1 VCRLALQKF
10 KYIFQGLV
18 FFFGLTAIVGPG
30 RWKMTVF
37 ENVSFGHVT
46 ELMFYF
52 TTFITNIPVS
62 IYNIY
67 V

>member
-1 VCRLALQKF
+1 MV
-10 KYIFQGLV
+10 
-18 FFFGLTAIVGPG
+18 FFGLTAILGPEK
-30 RWKMTVF
+30 WKMTVL
-37 ENVSFGHVT
+37 NNYSFGHVT
-46 ELMFYF
+46 EIAFYF

>member
-1 VCRLALQKF
+1 M
-10 KYIFQGLV
+10 
-18 FFFGLTAIVGPG
+18 FFGLTAIYGPEK
-30 RWKMTVF
+30 WKMAVI
-37 ENVSFGHVT
+37 NNYSLGHVT
-46 ELMFYF
+46 EIMFYF

>member
-1 VCRLALQKF
+1 MSYYLK
-10 KYIFQGLV
+10 GLV
-18 FFFGLTAIVGPG
+18 VFFGVTAILGPEK
-30 RWKMTVF
+30 WKMTVF
-37 ENVSFGHVT
+37 DNYSFGHVT
-46 ELMFYF
+46 EITFYF